1 MKFKKSLGA
10 FLVPLLSILLA
21 FVIGG
26 IIMAALGADP
36 FLAVKYLFQGAF
48 GSKAGI
54 GTTLAKATPLMFTAL
69 CACFAYRCGVFNL
82 GGEGQFLMG
91 SIAAFLTCYFTGL
104 TGFGGQFSTIWKKNY
119 TDNVTDE
126 STGAQK
132 FGYGALG
139 VVNSILNVAGN
150 LAAIYNLG
158 FGTAKNIVGEGVYK
172 A

>member
-1 MKFKKSLGA
+1 MMMPANFSAVSENEMTYVMGGSVADYLAPVMGA
-10 FLVPLLSILLA
+10 AQWQNFHKNLITIVGNKYVQGFLDNTV
-21 FVIGG
+21 
-26 IIMAALGADP
+26 GAV
-36 FLAVKYLFQGAF
+36 F
-48 GSKAGI
+48 S
-54 GTTLAKATPLMFTAL
+54 GTWTP
-69 CACFAYRCGVFNL
+69 GD
-82 GGEGQFLMG
+82 
-91 SIAAFLTCYFTGL
+91 GL
-104 TGFGGQFSTIWKKNY
+104 TGFGGQFSKIWKDNY
-119 TDNVTDE
+119 TDNVTGE

>member
-1 MKFKKSLGA
+1 MMMPANFSAVSENEMTYVMGGSVADYLASAMGA
-10 FLVPLLSILLA
+10 AQWQNFHKNLITIVGNKYVQGFLDNTV
-21 FVIGG
+21 
-26 IIMAALGADP
+26 GAV
-36 FLAVKYLFQGAF
+36 F
-48 GSKAGI
+48 S
-54 GTTLAKATPLMFTAL
+54 GTWTP
-69 CACFAYRCGVFNL
+69 GD
-82 GGEGQFLMG
+82 
-91 SIAAFLTCYFTGL
+91 GL
-104 TGFGGQFSTIWKKNY
+104 TGFGGQFSKIWKDNY
-119 TDNVTDE
+119 TDNVTGE

>member
-1 MKFKKSLGA
+1 MMMPANFSAVSENEMTYVMGGSVADYLAPAMGA
-10 FLVPLLSILLA
+10 AQWQNIHKNLITIVGNKYVQGFLDNTV
-21 FVIGG
+21 
-26 IIMAALGADP
+26 GAV
-36 FLAVKYLFQGAF
+36 F
-48 GSKAGI
+48 S
-54 GTTLAKATPLMFTAL
+54 GTWTP
-69 CACFAYRCGVFNL
+69 GD
-82 GGEGQFLMG
+82 
-91 SIAAFLTCYFTGL
+91 GL
-104 TGFGGQFSTIWKKNY
+104 TGFGGQFSKIWKDNY
-119 TDNVTDE
+119 TDNVTGE

>member
-1 MKFKKSLGA
+1 MMMPANFSAVSENEMTYVMGGSVADYLAPAMGA
-10 FLVPLLSILLA
+10 AQWQNFQKNLITIVGNKYVQGFLDNTV
-21 FVIGG
+21 
-26 IIMAALGADP
+26 GAV
-36 FLAVKYLFQGAF
+36 F
-48 GSKAGI
+48 S
-54 GTTLAKATPLMFTAL
+54 GTWTP
-69 CACFAYRCGVFNL
+69 GD
-82 GGEGQFLMG
+82 
-91 SIAAFLTCYFTGL
+91 GL
-104 TGFGGQFSTIWKKNY
+104 TGFGGQFSNIWKKNY
-119 TDNVTDE
+119 TDNVTGE